1 MIQPLHCARIL
12 ACALAASV
20 ALPVA
25 AAYPDRPIRMVVIS
39 APGGTTDIMSRLLAQ
54 AMGEGL
60 GQQVIIDNRPGGG
73 GLISA
78 EIVSQSVPDGHTI
91 LYTHTSF
98 SVMPSLHKKLPYDTV
113 KSFERVSLFA
123 LFPGVLLV
131 NNNLPI
137 KNVQELIA
145 YAKARPGK
153 VNYAA
158 GTTGATAHLS
168 GELLK
173 SMAKIDIVHVP
184 YKGTGGQLTSI
195 VAGETHFTF
204 ASVPAALPFVKG
216 GRARAIA
223 VGSLKRSVALPDIPT
238 VAESGLPGFDV
249 NAWNGVMLPRGAS
262 SAIIERLGREMQR
275 VITLADMKDRAAA
288 QGAELTWTTPQ
299 GFTTYLNGQVA
310 KWGKLV
316 RESGLSNN

>member
-1 MIQPLHCARIL
+1 MIRLTQCARIVACTL
-12 ACALAASV
+12 ALTAGSAIATF
-20 ALPVA
+20 PTK
-25 AAYPDRPIRMVVIS
+25 PIRMVVIS
-39 APGGTTDIMSRLLAQ
+39 APGGTTDIMSRLLSQ

-60 GQQVIIDNRPGGG
+60 GQQVVIDNRAGGG

-78 EIVSQSVPDGHTI
+78 EIVAGAVPDGHTI

-98 SVMPSLHKKLPYDTV
+98 SVVPSLHKKLPYDTV

-131 NNNLPI
+131 NNNLPV
-137 KNVQELIA
+137 KNVQDLIA
-145 YAKARPGK
+145 YAKARPGA

-168 GELLK
+168 GELLR
-173 SMAKIDIVHVP
+173 SMAKINIVHVP
-184 YKGTGGQLTSI
+184 YKGTGAQLTSV
-195 VAGETHFTF
+195 VAGETQFTF
-204 ASVPAALPFVKG
+204 ASVPAALPFVKT

-223 VGSLKRSVALPDIPT
+223 VGSSKRSAALPDIPT

-249 NAWNGVMLPRGAS
+249 NAWNGVMVPRGTPPAV
-262 SAIIERLGREMQR
+262 IDRLGQEMKR
-275 VITLADMKDRAAA
+275 VTTLAEIKDRASA

-299 GFTTYLNGQVA
+299 EFTTYLNGQIA

-316 RESGLSNN
+316 RESGMHSN

>member
-1 MIQPLHCARIL
+1 MIRLTQCARIVACTL
-12 ACALAASV
+12 ALTAGSAIATF
-20 ALPVA
+20 PNK
-25 AAYPDRPIRMVVIS
+25 PIRMVVIS
-39 APGGTTDIMSRLLAQ
+39 APGGTTDIMSRLLSQ

-60 GQQVIIDNRPGGG
+60 GQQVVIDNRAGGG

-78 EIVSQSVPDGHTI
+78 EIVAGAVPDGHTI

-98 SVMPSLHKKLPYDTV
+98 SVVPSLHKKLPYDTV

-131 NNNLPI
+131 NNNLPV
-137 KNVQELIA
+137 KNVQDLIA
-145 YAKARPGK
+145 YAKARPGA

-168 GELLK
+168 GELLR
-173 SMAKIDIVHVP
+173 SMAKINIVHVP
-184 YKGTGGQLTSI
+184 YKGTGAQLTSV
-195 VAGETHFTF
+195 VAGETQFTF
-204 ASVPAALPFVKG
+204 ASVPAALPFVKT

-223 VGSLKRSVALPDIPT
+223 VGSSKRSAALPDIPT

-249 NAWNGVMLPRGAS
+249 NAWNGVMVPRGTPPAV
-262 SAIIERLGREMQR
+262 IDRLGQEMKR
-275 VITLADMKDRAAA
+275 VTTLAEIKDRASA

-299 GFTTYLNGQVA
+299 EFTTYLNGQIA

-316 RESGLSNN
+316 RESGMHSN

>member
-1 MIQPLHCARIL
+1 MRLSAHGARAAYALL
-12 ACALAASV
+12 ALLP
-20 ALPVA
+20 ALPAA
-25 AAYPDRPIRMVVIS
+25 AAYPERPIRMVVIS
-39 APGGTTDIMSRLLAQ
+39 APGGTTDIMSRMLAQ

-60 GQQVIIDNRPGGG
+60 GQQVVIDNRPGGG
-73 GLISA
+73 GIISA
-78 EIVSQSVPDGHTI
+78 EIVSQAVPDGYTV
-91 LYTHTSF
+91 LYSHTSF
-98 SVMPSLHKKLPYDTV
+98 SVMPSLHPKLSYDSI

-131 NNNLPI
+131 NNNLPV
-137 KNVQELIA
+137 KTVPELIA
-145 YAKARPGK
+145 YARARPGK

-173 SMAKIDIVHVP
+173 AMAKIDIVHVP
-184 YKGTGGQLTSI
+184 YKGTGAQLTS
-195 VAGETHFTF
+195 VVSGETQFTF
-204 ASVPAALPFVKG
+204 ASLPAAMPFVKS

-223 VGSLKRSVALPDIPT
+223 VGSLKRSAALPDMPT

-249 NAWNGVMLPRGAS
+249 NAWNGVMLPRATP
-262 SAIIERLGREMQR
+262 AAVTDRLGREMKR
-275 VITLADMKDRAAA
+275 VISLAEIKERAAI

-299 GFTTYLNGQVA
+299 EFTTYLNGQIA

-316 RESGLSNN
+316 REAGIVAN